1 MLCRHAI
8 FAHLSRAAAGLAL
21 VAVPTLSF
29 AQETDIAA
37 PQVLAPPE
45 NFMINAIDVVGVTSL
60 SQAEVERTI
69 YPFLGPGKTP
79 ADVELARKAIQD
91 SYAKQGFEAV
101 VVEVPPQP
109 QEDFARGLVQIR
121 VGEAPVANVKVSG
134 SKHHSALVLLGQL
147 PSVKSGQPLNF
158 KDLQRE
164 LAAAN
169 RFPDREVTPS
179 FDAGEVPGTIDVDL
193 RVRGDFPLHASF
205 DLNNDNSPNT
215 VPLRLTGS
223 ARYTNLWQ
231 IGHTI
236 SAGFS
241 IAPERRSDS
250 AAIFGSYSAP
260 IIGTPWTFNLNGYKS
275 NSNIATLGGT
285 NVLGNGYQV
294 GVQAIYRLPFDRD
307 YHAFRVGLD
316 YKDFIQDI
324 GLRGTTLSN
333 SPISYVPL
341 TLGYN
346 ASISREKAAL
356 DLSISST
363 LGLRVIKKIRCFD
376 PTAVICL
383 PEDQFTNREVD
394 STENFAHVNVDLTY
408 TASFPG
414 DWVTEAKFSGQ
425 YADSHLVSNEQ
436 FSIGGLSTV
445 RGYYQSEA
453 VGDRGIAG
461 SVEFRAPS
469 LATYV
474 GTFVDELR
482 FFSFME
488 SGIVSVIDPLPDAQ
502 SVFRIG
508 SFGGGLR
515 IKILGR
521 FTGEVMVG
529 VPVASTND
537 TKKGDPRYTFAVKG
551 EF

>member
-1 MLCRHAI
+1 
-8 FAHLSRAAAGLAL
+8 
-21 VAVPTLSF
+21 
-29 AQETDIAA
+29 
-37 PQVLAPPE
+37 
-45 NFMINAIDVVGVTSL
+45 
-60 SQAEVERTI
+60 
-69 YPFLGPGKTP
+69 
-79 ADVELARKAIQD
+79 
-91 SYAKQGFEAV
+91 
-101 VVEVPPQP
+101 
-109 QEDFARGLVQIR
+109 
-121 VGEAPVANVKVSG
+121 
-134 SKHHSALVLLGQL
+134 
-147 PSVKSGQPLNF
+147 
-158 KDLQRE
+158 
-164 LAAAN
+164 
-169 RFPDREVTPS
+169 
-179 FDAGEVPGTIDVDL
+179 
-193 RVRGDFPLHASF
+193 
-205 DLNNDNSPNT
+205 
-215 VPLRLTGS
+215 
-223 ARYTNLWQ
+223 
-231 IGHTI
+231 
-236 SAGFS
+236 
-241 IAPERRSDS
+241 
-250 AAIFGSYSAP
+250 
-260 IIGTPWTFNLNGYKS
+260 
-275 NSNIATLGGT
+275 
-285 NVLGNGYQV
+285 
-294 GVQAIYRLPFDRD
+294 
-307 YHAFRVGLD
+307 
-316 YKDFIQDI
+316 
-324 GLRGTTLSN
+324 
-333 SPISYVPL
+333 
-341 TLGYN
+341 
-346 ASISREKAAL
+346 
-356 DLSISST
+356 
-363 LGLRVIKKIRCFD
+363 
-376 PTAVICL
+376 
-383 PEDQFTNREVD
+383 VD

-529 VPVASTND
+529 VPVASTNE